1 MLYYDPE
8 KKLWGQAH
16 VLASW
21 VIFAAVREGDP
32 ELITFDFFNDDEGKE
47 QFTMNVNRSRIREH
61 AFAAL
66 DTFLHKLHVYKSIG
80 DFDTAKAFF
89 DHYSQVDEEMM
100 RVYRIVVANKK
111 PRRLELQ
118 PNIRLESNTDG
129 GQKAAYVGYEANF
142 DGIVQSYIERW
153 SGSFMADVYAE
164 WIKDA
169 EQVRVPARN

>member
-1 MLYYDPE
+1 M
-8 KKLWGQAH
+8 
-16 VLASW
+16 
-21 VIFAAVREGDP
+21 REGDP
-32 ELITFDFFNDDEGKE
+32 QLISFDFYTDEDGKE
-47 QFTMNVNRSRIREH
+47 QFTMNIDRSRIREH

-89 DHYSQVDEEMM
+89 DHYSEVDEEMLH
-100 RVYRIVVANKK
+100 VQRIVIANKK

-118 PNIRLESNTDG
+118 PNIRLETGADG
-129 GQKAAYVGYEANF
+129 GQKAVYVGYEANF

-153 SGSFMADVYAE
+153 PGAFMADVYAE

-169 EQVRVPARN
+169 DQVRTPARE

>member
-1 MLYYDPE
+1 M
-8 KKLWGQAH
+8 
-16 VLASW
+16 
-21 VIFAAVREGDP
+21 REGDP
-32 ELITFDFFNDDEGKE
+32 QLISFDFYTDEDGKE
-47 QFTMNVNRSRIREH
+47 QFTMNIDRSRIREH

-89 DHYSQVDEEMM
+89 DHYSEVDEEMLH
-100 RVYRIVVANKK
+100 VQRIVIANKK

-118 PNIRLESNTDG
+118 PNIRLETGADG
-129 GQKAAYVGYEANF
+129 GQKAVYVGYEASF

-153 SGSFMADVYAE
+153 PGAFMADVYAE

-169 EQVRVPARN
+169 DQVRTPARE